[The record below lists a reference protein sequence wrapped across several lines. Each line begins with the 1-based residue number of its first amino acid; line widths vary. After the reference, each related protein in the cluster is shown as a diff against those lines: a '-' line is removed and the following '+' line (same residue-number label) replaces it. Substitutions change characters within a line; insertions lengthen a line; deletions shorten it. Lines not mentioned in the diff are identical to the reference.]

1 MARPRTFKI
10 DDIAEKLMNI
20 FWRKGYARTS
30 IPDLTEAS
38 GLLRG
43 SLYAAFGN
51 KDAMFKLALD
61 RYLKELRSD
70 IVSET
75 PGINGIRYMLN
86 QVVHLTVSDPERR
99 GCLLINAIPEA
110 ASLPDVNRA
119 AITKGLEEMKQFIRF
134 KLLEEQKTTKTS
146 PDLDRLVALIFASS
160 VSIRVLGRAGQN
172 KQLLQDVADGAVDA
186 LRHSF
191 AHKKS

>member
-110 ASLPDVNRA
+110 SSLPDVNRA
-119 AITKGLEEMKQFIRF
+119 AISEGLEEMKQFIHF
-134 KLLEEQKTTKTS
+134 KLLEEQKTSKIS
-146 PDLDRLVALIFASS
+146 PDLDRLMALIFASS
-160 VSIRVLGRAGQN
+160 VSIRVLGRAGQD
-172 KQLLQDVADGAVDA
+172 KQLLQNVADGAVDA